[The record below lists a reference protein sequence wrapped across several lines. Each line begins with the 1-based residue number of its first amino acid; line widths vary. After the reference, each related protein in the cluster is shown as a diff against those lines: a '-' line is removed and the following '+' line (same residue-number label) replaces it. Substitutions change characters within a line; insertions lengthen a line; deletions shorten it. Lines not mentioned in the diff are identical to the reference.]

1 MGKFDYWIL
10 VRLFGSVPLSFYVP
24 DNSKNTY
31 TAFFIIPSLIA
42 INTLIVISSLTAII
56 LNKQQERAVD
66 TIRQNKINLVR

>member
-10 VRLFGSVPLSFYVP
+10 VRLFGSVPLSSYVP

-42 INTLIVISSLTAII
+42 INTLIVILSLTAINTLI
-56 LNKQQERAVD
+56 VINSKLN
-66 TIRQNKINLVR
+66 NKKELSIQ